1 MKISAAGGGAVRV
14 RLAPPEADTL
24 ASLLTDLIDALQ
36 PDGLDRDDPVFRRL
50 YPDGYRSNAE
60 AADAFRT
67 LTESTLHA
75 ERLARA
81 EQCLAGLAEA
91 RGAGRRAPG
100 KLDVTVDEDACE
112 RWLRVLNDMR
122 LAIGTRI
129 GITED
134 DEFDFDPQ
142 AEGAMPRA
150 LYAYLTAVQD
160 ALVRARMG

>member
-1 MKISAAGGGAVRV
+1 VRV
-14 RLAPPEADTL
+14 RLVAPEADTL
-24 ASLLTDLIDALQ
+24 ASLLTDLVDALQ
-36 PDGLDRDDPVFRRL
+36 PDGLDRDDPVYRRL
-50 YPDGYRSNAE
+50 YPNGYQGNPEAAE
-60 AADAFRT
+60 AFRD
-67 LTESTLHA
+67 LTESTLRA

-81 EQCLAGLAEA
+81 EQCLAGLAAAARDARHRIDATLDPEA
-91 RGAGRRAPG
+91 A
-100 KLDVTVDEDACE
+100 E

-150 LYAYLTAVQD
+150 VYAYLSALQD
-160 ALVRARMG
+160 ALVRARMP